1 MAVFDELRE
10 GEDCLRAAK
19 LPAAMRLLGMNPTEG
34 DASGQ
39 FGTAFCFR
47 LRAIEC
53 NEGLLFQS
61 ITKCTS
67 WQIGYSN

>member
-39 FGTAFCFR
+39 FSTAFCFR
-47 LRAIEC
+47 FPAI
-53 NEGLLFQS
+53 
-61 ITKCTS
+61 
-67 WQIGYSN
+67 